1 MRRSLPGPTQN
12 PIHKQEKE
20 RHVMSNKV
28 YEIVTEKIIAA
39 LESGTAPWHKPWKA
53 GIARN
58 ATTNR
63 PYSGIKAL
71 LLGMTPYSDPRWITM
86 KQCNAKG
93 GKIRKGEKSSLVTF
107 WKQNTIT
114 PESDDGEI
122 TEKQIPMLRCYLVW
136 NVEQCEGLDLPALET
151 KQIDPIAQAEEIV
164 ANMPGK
170 PRIGHDGGDKAYYM
184 PLTDSI
190 HLPTRN
196 SFDSSGE
203 YYSTLYH
210 ELTHSTGHQSRLN
223 RPTLTE
229 VVPFGS
235 ETYSKEELV
244 AEFGAAFLC
253 AHAGIENTVNNSA
266 AYINGWLRKLQSDPK
281 LAILAA
287 SQGQK
292 AADYILG
299 AGAKSN

>member
-1 MRRSLPGPTQN
+1 
-12 PIHKQEKE
+12 
-20 RHVMSNKV
+20 MSKV

-39 LESGTAPWHKPWKA
+39 LKTGTAPWHKPWKA

-58 ATTNR
+58 AISNR
-63 PYSGIKAL
+63 PYSGINAL
-71 LLGMTPYSDPRWITM
+71 LLGMATYSDPRWLTM

-93 GKIRKGEKSSLVTF
+93 GKIRKGERSTLVIF
-107 WKQNTIT
+107 WKLNSKT
-114 PESDDGEI
+114 EENDEGEL
-122 TEKQIPMLRCYLVW
+122 TEKQIPLLRYYLVW
-136 NVEQCEGLDLPALET
+136 NVEQCEGSDLPPLEV
-151 KQIDPIAQAEEIV
+151 KQIDVIAQAEAIV
-164 ANMPGK
+164 ASMPNP
-170 PRIGHDGGDKAYYM
+170 PRISYDGGDKAFYR
-184 PLTDSI
+184 PLHDSI
-190 HLPTRN
+190 HLPQRN
-196 SFDSSGE
+196 SFDSAGE
-203 YYSTLYH
+203 YYATLFH
-210 ELTHSTGHQSRLN
+210 ELSHSTGHQSRLD

-244 AEFGAAFLC
+244 AEFGAAYLC
-253 AHAGIENTVNNSA
+253 AHAGIEATINNSA

-299 AGAKSN
+299 QS

>member
-1 MRRSLPGPTQN
+1 
-12 PIHKQEKE
+12 
-20 RHVMSNKV
+20 MSNKV

-63 PYSGIKAL
+63 PYSGINAL

-93 GKIRKGEKSSLVTF
+93 GKIRKGEKSSLVIF

-122 TEKQIPMLRCYLVW
+122 TEKQIPMLRYYLVW
-136 NVEQCEGLDLPALET
+136 NVEQCEGLDVPALET
-151 KQIDPIAQAEEIV
+151 KQIDVIAQAEAIV
-164 ANMPGK
+164 AGMPTP
-170 PRIGHDGGDKAYYM
+170 PRINFNGGDKAYYR
-184 PLTDSI
+184 PDNDSV
-190 HLPTRN
+190 HLPGRN

-203 YYSTLYH
+203 YYSTLFH
-210 ELTHSTGHQSRLN
+210 ELSHSTGHESRLN
-223 RPTLTE
+223 RQTLTE

-253 AHAGIENTVNNSA
+253 AHSGIENTVNNSS
-266 AYINGWLRKLQSDPK
+266 AYIKGWLKKLQSDPK
-281 LAILAA
+281 LAVLAA
-287 SQGQK
+287 SQGQRG
-292 AADYILG
+292 ADYILNT
-299 AGAKSN
+299 GAKSN